1 MEFSL
6 SDDCEMFKLDEDIL
20 SNIKPFSC
28 GDEDL
33 DDFFINEAI
42 AYEKELMGKTY
53 CWLLK
58 EDNTKCVGMV
68 TLANAGIQTTHM
80 QNNSRR
86 KSIVESLLQHVVAP
100 IQPFGLAGL
109 ESILIFKAH
118 IIKLENKLWTSSR
131 HSLTELTIKRGADFY
146 WSMLLTMIMH

>member
-1 MEFSL
+1 MAKEINKDMEFSL

-68 TLANAGIQTTHM
+68 TIANAGIQTTHM

-86 KSIVESLLQHVVAP
+86 KSIVESLLQNVVAP
-100 IQPFGLAGL
+100 IQPF
-109 ESILIFKAH
+109 
-118 IIKLENKLWTSSR
+118 
-131 HSLTELTIKRGADFY
+131 
-146 WSMLLTMIMH
+146 

>member
-1 MEFSL
+1 MAKEINKDMEFSL

-53 CWLLK
+53 
-58 EDNTKCVGMV
+58 
-68 TLANAGIQTTHM
+68 
-80 QNNSRR
+80 
-86 KSIVESLLQHVVAP
+86 
-100 IQPFGLAGL
+100 
-109 ESILIFKAH
+109 
-118 IIKLENKLWTSSR
+118 
-131 HSLTELTIKRGADFY
+131 
-146 WSMLLTMIMH
+146 